1 MKDERGKAKGAK
13 KNNNR
18 RKRMVDTTIN
28 NTLRLLISGSKQ
40 VFGFGRNVMILDKQY
55 IFAANTFNRVS
66 LAGIFGQDEFIKRKE
81 LFKYV
86 KVNNIVCVIYPRGLD
101 SAVENTIMLSWT
113 RAGLVE
119 GDIQND
125 DTSRNFYL
133 NNTKPI
139 HFSWKPPSTVVDLNS
154 AFLLNKPFDITKTSN
169 FPGWIYVLNNAQIK
183 VTIAMNITL
192 ISNDVGY
199 VQTERDKQVKLI
211 LDSDK
216 VKFFSFPKASSV
228 VEESKILNKSE

>member
-1 MKDERGKAKGAK
+1 MKNDRGKGKTNK
-13 KNNNR
+13 R
-18 RKRMVDTTIN
+18 SKRMVDTTIN

-40 VFGFGRNVMILDKQY
+40 IFGFGRNVMILDKQY
-55 IFAANTFNRVS
+55 IFGANTFNRVS
-66 LAGIFGQDEFIKRKE
+66 LAGLFGQDEFVKRKE

-86 KVNNIVCVIYPRGLD
+86 KVNNIVCVIFPRGLD
-101 SAVENTIMLSWT
+101 NAVENTIMLSWT
-113 RAGLVE
+113 KPGLVE
-119 GDIQND
+119 GDILND

-139 HFSWKPPSTVVDLNS
+139 HFSWKPPSTVVDLNT
-154 AFLLNKPFDITKTSN
+154 AFLLNKPFDIAKTSDY
-169 FPGWIYVLNNAQIK
+169 PGWIYILNNAQIK

-199 VQTERDKQVKLI
+199 VPNERDKQVKLI

-228 VEESKILNKSE
+228 VEESKNSIKSG